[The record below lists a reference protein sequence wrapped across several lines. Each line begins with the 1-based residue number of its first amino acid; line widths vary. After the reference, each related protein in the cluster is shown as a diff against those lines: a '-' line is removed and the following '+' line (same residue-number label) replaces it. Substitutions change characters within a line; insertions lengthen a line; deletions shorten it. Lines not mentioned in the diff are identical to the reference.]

1 MAITDVIERVNLVDA
16 GTSIGASFNS
26 QPQDVRY
33 HNRGAIQ
40 AIWTGADATD
50 ALIVPQAS
58 LDKVNWCDLASGSN
72 IKKVDAPSGNAMYE
86 FTDIG
91 YSYWRIRFDAVSN
104 TTGTMQVYSV
114 LKRDR
119 GYGVP

>member
-1 MAITDVIERVNLVDA
+1 MAVTDVIEFELVVA

-26 QPQDVRY
+26 PAQDLRF
-33 HNRGAIQ
+33 HNRGSIQ

-58 LDKVNWCDLASGSN
+58 LDKINWCDLVGGTD
-72 IKKVDAPSGNAMYE
+72 IEKVDSAAGNKMYE

-91 YSYWRIRFDAVSN
+91 FSYWRIRFDAVSN
-104 TTGTMQVYSV
+104 TTGTMKVLTV

>member
-1 MAITDVIERVNLVDA
+1 MAITDVIEFQIVIA
-16 GTSIGASFNS
+16 GTSMGGDFNS
-26 QPQDVRY
+26 SPQDVRY

-50 ALIVPQAS
+50 ANIIPQAS
-58 LDKVNWCDLASGSN
+58 LDKDSWCDLASGSN
-72 IKKVDAPSGNAMYE
+72 IKKVNSAAGCQLYE

-91 YSYWRIRFDAVSN
+91 YSYWRIKFEANTN
-104 TTGTMQVYSV
+104 TTGTIQVITV

>member
-1 MAITDVIERVNLVDA
+1 MAITDVIEFTIVTS
-16 GTSIGASFNS
+16 GTSIGSSFNS
-26 QPQDVRY
+26 ASQDVRY

-40 AIWTGADATD
+40 ANWTGADATD

-58 LDKVNWCDLASGSN
+58 LDNVNWCDLASGST
-72 IKKVDAPSGNAMYE
+72 IKKVDAASGCQMYE

-91 YSYWRIRFDAVSN
+91 YSYWRIRFDAASN
-104 TTGTMQVYSV
+104 TTGTMSVITV

>member
-1 MAITDVIERVNLVDA
+1 MAITDVIEFTIVPA

-26 QPQDVRY
+26 AYQDVKY

-40 AIWTGADATD
+40 GVWTGADAVD
-50 ALIVPQAS
+50 ALVVPQAS
-58 LDKVNWCDLASGSN
+58 LDKVNWCDLASGSL
-72 IKKVDAPSGNAMYE
+72 IKKIDAATGNLMYE
-86 FTDIG
+86 FTDMG
-91 YSYWRIRFDAVSN
+91 YSYWRIRFDAASN
-104 TTGTMQVYSV
+104 TTGTIQVLTV

>member
-1 MAITDVIERVNLVDA
+1 MAITDVVEFTIVEP
-16 GTSIGASFNS
+16 GTSLGSDFDSPS
-26 QPQDVRY
+26 QVVKY

-40 AIWTGADATD
+40 AIWSGADAVT
-50 ALIVPQAS
+50 AEIIPQAS
-58 LDKVNWCDLASGSN
+58 INNIDWCNLASGTT
-72 IKKVDAPSGNAMYE
+72 IKKVDGATGCQLYE

-91 YSYWRIRFDAVSN
+91 YAYWRIRFLAKTN
-104 TTGTMQVYSV
+104 TTGTIEIITL

>member
-1 MAITDVIERVNLVDA
+1 MAITDVIERDLVVA
-16 GTSIGASFNS
+16 GTSIGASFDS
-26 QPQDVRY
+26 PWRDVRY

-40 AIWTGADATD
+40 AIWSGADATD
-50 ALIVPQAS
+50 AELIPQAS
-58 LDKVNWCDLASGSN
+58 LDTVNWCDLASGTN
-72 IKKVDAPSGNAMYE
+72 LKKVDAASGCQLYE

-91 YSYWRIRFDAVSN
+91 YAYWRLKFDAKTN
-104 TTGTMQVYSV
+104 TTGTIHVIFI